1 MKNLLSYFKLTALS
15 VFSLVSFIIS
25 FYFSIIF
32 FLILMI
38 NESLNGKVNEAL
50 KEDLFYLIQKI
61 SDLPVI
67 IFTSEVK
74 EEMNWSK

>member
-1 MKNLLSYFKLTALS
+1 MKNLISYFKFIVLS

-38 NESLNGKVNEAL
+38 NESINGKVNEAL
-50 KEDLFYLIQKI
+50 KEDFIYLIQKI

-74 EEMNWSK
+74 KEMNWSK